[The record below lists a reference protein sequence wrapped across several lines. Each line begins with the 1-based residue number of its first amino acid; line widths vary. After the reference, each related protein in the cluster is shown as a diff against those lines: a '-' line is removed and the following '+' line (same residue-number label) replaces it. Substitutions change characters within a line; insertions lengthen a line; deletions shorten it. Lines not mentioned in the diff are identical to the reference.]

1 MFFNQLTHFKCKRQ
15 ESDRVAKLASEYQC
29 KPPIYYYYHCYCFQ
43 YYYCRCFLRRFLGFR
58 IQKKKY
64 GGFKI
69 EVPKMSDA
77 LEWKIYSIFFV
88 ISLILISLAPTG
100 AIILRINQFVYLLH
114 LDRLNYLFC
123 YGTAKTCYNDCFR
136 HQSH

>member
-1 MFFNQLTHFKCKRQ
+1 MKTTYLLLLPLLLLSILLLSLLFTSLPWIPHF
-15 ESDRVAKLASEYQC
+15 
-29 KPPIYYYYHCYCFQ
+29 
-43 YYYCRCFLRRFLGFR
+43 
-58 IQKKKY
+58 KKKY

-88 ISLILISLAPTG
+88 ISLILISLAPAG

-114 LDRLNYLFC
+114 LD
-123 YGTAKTCYNDCFR
+123 
-136 HQSH
+136 